1 MTDILA
7 QQYDKESEIYINS
20 TDDGHTTIEMA
31 FRFIK
36 NEFPPKISPKQRL
49 YESTKTAGLAKPVYD
64 VVGSI
69 VQNITHLQLSV

>member
-7 QQYDKESEIYINS
+7 QQYDKELEIYINS

-36 NEFPPKISPKQRL
+36 
-49 YESTKTAGLAKPVYD
+49 
-64 VVGSI
+64 
-69 VQNITHLQLSV
+69 